1 MGNLFYILAGGA
13 LGALSRYALS
23 GLSHK
28 LIESTYPIGTLTV
41 NLAGSFIIG
50 LLFGLTEFVELSSNI
65 RAFLFIGIL
74 GSFTTFSTYTLETL
88 NLFIGGEI
96 KTGFFNIL
104 YHNVFGLI
112 FVFMGFFSFS
122 SLIKIIK

>member
-1 MGNLFYILAGGA
+1 MGKLFYILAGGA

-28 LIESTYPIGTLTV
+28 LIESTFPIGTLTV

-50 LLFGLTEFVELSSNI
+50 LLFGLTEFVDLSSNI

-88 NLFIGGEI
+88 NLFKDGEI
-96 KTGFFNIL
+96 KTAFFNIL

-112 FVFMGFFSFS
+112 LVFMGFFAARA
-122 SLIKIIK
+122 LIKIIQ